1 MKEKQDSNVPGSR
14 PADST
19 PSFSVFSK
27 ITGELHRAYQDLREK
42 YEHLNLRLEEA
53 NVELKHSLGEKE
65 RLYCYLSSILES
77 LSSGVLAADLSGKV
91 ILFNRAAETIL
102 HYPAGEAIGKHYAE
116 VMGGETKEKLALP
129 FVLQSGESRLNEE
142 KEIRAKNGEK
152 IPVSCSSSLLKDPQ
166 GEVLGAVEVF
176 SDQTELKRME
186 GEVTQVRTLAAIG
199 EIAAVVV
206 HEVKNPLGG
215 IRGFAELLQ
224 RDLEEGDPRRRCVD
238 KIVEGVDALD
248 RIVKSLLDYTKPV
261 KLNLHNIEMTEFV
274 DEVISFFRMDISQK
288 GAQIRIVKRYPEGE
302 LFCQLDDEQFRQ
314 ILLNLLHNAVEA
326 MPHGGELTV
335 DLNQETRE
343 SVADQKPTGSGIMLR
358 LSDTGIGMNRE
369 TLDKLFTPFFTTKPG
384 GTGLGLSTV
393 KKIVEAHRGWI
404 NVDSEPGKGTTVLVR
419 LPQV

>member
-1 MKEKQDSNVPGSR
+1 MKEKQDSKVPGSR
-14 PADST
+14 PADSA
-19 PSFSVFSK
+19 PSFSVFSR
-27 ITGELHRAYQDLREK
+27 ITGELHDAYKDLKEK
-42 YEHLNLRLEEA
+42 YEDLNLRLEET
-53 NVELKHSLGEKE
+53 NVELKHSLGERE
-65 RLYCYLSSILES
+65 RLHCYLSSILES
-77 LSSGVLAADLSGKV
+77 LSSGVLATDLSGKV

-102 HYPAGEAIGKHYAE
+102 HYPAGEAIGKRYAE
-116 VMGGETKEKLALP
+116 VMGGEMKEELALP

-142 KEIRAKNGEK
+142 KEVRAKNGKK
-152 IPVSCSSSLLKDPQ
+152 IPISFSTSLLKDPQ
-166 GEVLGAVEVF
+166 GEVLGAVEIF

-186 GEVTQVRTLAAIG
+186 EEVTQIKTLAAIG

-206 HEVKNPLGG
+206 HEVRNPLGG

-224 RDLEEGDPRRRCVD
+224 RDLEEGDPRRRCVE

-261 KLNLHNIEMTEFV
+261 KLNLHKIEMAEFV

-288 GAQIRIVKRYPEGE
+288 GVQVRIVKRYPEGE

-326 MPHGGELTV
+326 MPQGGELTV
-335 DLNQETRE
+335 GLTQE
-343 SVADQKPTGSGIMLR
+343 AQGSRRDEKAKGGRIILR
-358 LSDTGIGMNRE
+358 LTDTGIGMNRE
-369 TLDKLFTPFFTTKPG
+369 ILDKLFTPFFTTKPG